1 MKIYEGSQGQYVF
14 LTPEQMGE
22 ILAGPDGNIVA
33 GDRVDRGKAVDILFF
48 DDGSEADA
56 IEEGDGFDPS
66 GANGIIATCSP
77 FDIEIVQVCSYGGV
91 YDYFSEG
98 VYDSMLNQNLDYG
111 EHADRVAYYAKVV
124 KDAAFA
130 FHAVHDGK
138 ICCSVEGIE
147 KALDRL

>member
-1 MKIYEGSQGQYVF
+1 MKIYEGSQGKYVF

-33 GDRVDRGKAVDILFF
+33 GDRTDRKEVNILFF
-48 DDGSEADA
+48 DDGCEEDA
-56 IEEGDGFDPS
+56 VEEGEGFDPS
-66 GANGIIATCSP
+66 GANGIIATCAP

-91 YDYFSEG
+91 YDFFSEG
-98 VYDSMLNQNLDYG
+98 VYDSMGNQNMDYG

-147 KALDRL
+147 KALERL